1 MVPAARLLPV
11 LLLVA
16 LGGCSEPGEPQ
27 TAAGNAA
34 PPAAAPG
41 GAAPDAGESRWSEFV
56 ERFTEDWMA
65 AHPVYAVTAGRH
77 EFDGQ
82 FPDWSAVGIRGEIE
96 RLRGLRREAEAFT
109 DLTDEHAFER
119 EYLLAVIDR
128 NLFWMDEAEWPFRN
142 LEFYFDWGS
151 DYLSPDPYLS
161 RPYAPLPERMAAYSN
176 FARNLPRA
184 LAQIRANLRTPMPRT
199 WVEKG
204 IATFGGMAE
213 FFADDVPGI
222 FAQVDDAELQETFGK
237 ANGEAI
243 AALAELTAWFESLR
257 AAATEDYAL
266 GADLF
271 AAMLRETE
279 QVELP
284 LDVLEDVGRQ
294 DLARNLVALDAACA
308 EFAPGQDR
316 AGCMAK
322 MNANKPRGGAVAEA
336 RRQLGRLREFLVA
349 ESLVTIPGDDPIL
362 VEEAPPYARSNFA
375 YINVPGPYDL
385 GMPSV
390 YNIAPPDPAWPEQEQ
405 YDYVPGVADLMSTS
419 VHEVWPGHFLQFL
432 HSNRVS
438 IAVGRLFVGYAYAE
452 GWAHYAEEM
461 MWEAGLSGGL
471 AGGLA
476 EFRIGQVSKA
486 LYRNIRYL
494 CAIGLHAK
502 GMSAGEC
509 EAMFRE
515 RAFQDPGNARQ
526 QAARGTY
533 DPGYLNYTLGK
544 LMIRKLRDDWSATRG
559 GRAAWGDFHDE
570 FLSHGGPP
578 VPMLRRL
585 MLGPDAGP
593 AL

>member
-1 MVPAARLLPV
+1 MQPAARFLPA
-11 LLLVA
+11 LLLLA
-16 LGGCSEPGEPQ
+16 LAGCGQPGAPQ
-27 TAAGNAA
+27 PANGNASA
-34 PPAAAPG
+34 VPG
-41 GAAPDAGESRWSEFV
+41 GHAPSWAEFV
-56 ERFTEDWMA
+56 ERFTEEWMA

-82 FPDWSAVGIRGEIE
+82 FPDWSADGIRAEIA
-96 RLRGLRREAEAFT
+96 RLRALRREAEAF
-109 DLTDEHAFER
+109 DGLPSEQAFER
-119 EYLLAVIDR
+119 EYLVAVIDR

-161 RPYAPLPERMAAYSN
+161 RPYAPLPERMEAYST

-184 LAQIRANLRTPMPRT
+184 LAQIRANLRTPMPRP

-222 FAQVDDAELQETFGK
+222 FAQVNDPALQAAFEQ

-243 AALAELTAWFESLR
+243 AALRGLAEWFESLR
-257 AAATEDYAL
+257 ATATEDYAL
-266 GADLF
+266 GAGLF

-279 QVELP
+279 QVEVD
-284 LDVLEDVGRQ
+284 LDALEDVGRL
-294 DLARNLVALDAACA
+294 DLERNLDALDAACA
-308 EFAPGQDR
+308 EFAPGLDR
-316 AGCMAK
+316 PGCMAK
-322 MNANKPRGGAVAEA
+322 MNANKPDGGAVAAA

-349 ESLVTIPGDDPIL
+349 ESLVRIPGDDPIQ

-432 HSNRVS
+432 HSNRVPS
-438 IAVGRLFVGYAYAE
+438 AIGRLFVGYAYAE
-452 GWAHYAEEM
+452 GWAHYSEEM
-461 MWEAGLSGGL
+461 MWEAGLAGGL
-471 AGGLA
+471 AGGRA
-476 EFRIGQVSKA
+476 EYRVGQVNKA
-486 LYRNIRYL
+486 LYRNVRFL
-494 CAIGLHAK
+494 CAIGLHTQ
-502 GMSAGEC
+502 GMSVGEC
-509 EAMFRE
+509 ETMFRE
-515 RAFQDPGNARQ
+515 QAFQDPGNARQ

-544 LMIRKLRDDWSATRG
+544 LMIRKLRADWSETRG

-578 VPMLRRL
+578 IPMLRRL
-585 MLGPDAGP
+585 MLGPEPGP